1 MDDQTSQLDQR
12 LAAVEKDTAVINAT
26 LAAQPYVTKEDF
38 ARLEGRVMVIQSNY
52 VTKEEF
58 ARLEARVAAI
68 QSNYV
73 TKEEFSR
80 LEARVAAIQE
90 NYVTK
95 EDLAKLESHMIKWC
109 LVSAVAICSVVIAAI
124 KIWP

>member
-12 LAAVEKDTAVINAT
+12 LTAVEKDTAVLNAT

-58 ARLEARVAAI
+58 ARLESRVAAI
-68 QSNYV
+68 Q
-73 TKEEFSR
+73 
-80 LEARVAAIQE
+80 A

-109 LVSAVAICSVVIAAI
+109 LASAAAICSVVIAAI